1 VLVVVVVV
9 VLVVVAMVLV
19 SVTLNLLRMQQ
30 QIQLLQRR
38 QEYSNWDSFLELVSL
53 TRARPGELQAK
64 TFKVAL
70 TSKLYQPV
78 VEETLLKS

>member
-1 VLVVVVVV
+1 VIP
-9 VLVVVAMVLV
+9 
-19 SVTLNLLRMQQ
+19 RQQ
-30 QIQLLQRR
+30 LIQLQTQQLQL
-38 QEYSNWDSFLELVSL
+38 QLELSNSRSFLELVSL